1 MDILN
6 YLTSANL
13 LAGLWLAIQIT
24 ALAMVSGLALGLV
37 LALMRISSNPIF
49 NGVSWA
55 YIWVMRGTPILLQ
68 LIFIFDALPRLGI
81 RLDPFTTA
89 VIGFA
94 LNEAAF
100 AAEFIRGGLLSVKRN
115 QSTAA
120 SALGM
125 GPFVTLRRI
134 IIPQALRSITPQIAN
149 ATIAMLKGTSLAS
162 VVFVN
167 ELTFRA
173 QQIVATNFDFFTVF
187 IAAAT
192 LYLFTTTLI
201 SLAQL
206 VIERRLDP
214 ELRSL
219 SNQPSIWA
227 RWLTGVPTSKPQIKK
242 DDNSDPT
249 EVDEVHETGGQTVSS
264 PRSANNSIIKALAAN
279 ASKNARE
286 TKDTPFVV
294 CKNVRKSY
302 YLRGRGELEV
312 LKGVDF
318 NVHPGEVVA
327 ILGASGSG
335 KSTLLRLINHLEVL
349 NDGEILVEGKY
360 VGYERKRDKLVPTK
374 HLAKARA
381 DAQIGMVFQS
391 FDLFD
396 HKSALE
402 NIMEAPIQV
411 YGMKPRA
418 ARERALQLLKGVGL
432 EEHADHLPMRLSG
445 GQQQRVAIA
454 RALATEPKLMLF
466 DEPTSALDPELVGEV
481 LSVMRSLAEAGMT
494 MIVVTHEINFA
505 RDVAD
510 RVVFMDKGVIVEDG
524 PARDVLTNPKEER
537 TKQFLRMVNRHDGS
551 DE

>member
-1 MDILN
+1 MEIVK
-6 YLTSANL
+6 YLTSVNL
-13 LAGLWLAIQIT
+13 LTGLWIAIQIT
-24 ALAMVSGLALGLV
+24 ALAMVCGLALGLA
-37 LALMRISSNPIF
+37 LALMRMSKNPAIS
-49 NGVSWA
+49 GVAWV
-55 YIWVMRGTPILLQ
+55 YIWIMRGTPILLQ

-115 QSTAA
+115 QSVAA

-125 GPFVTLRRI
+125 GPFITLRRI
-134 IIPQALRSITPQIAN
+134 IIPQALRSITPQISN
-149 ATIAMLKGTSLAS
+149 ATISMLKGTSLAS

-187 IAAAT
+187 IAAAS

-201 SLAQL
+201 SLGQL

-219 SNQPSIWA
+219 SKQPSIWE
-227 RWLTGVPTSKPQIKK
+227 RWVTGVRTQHYEVVDA
-242 DDNSDPT
+242 DDGGA
-249 EVDEVHETGGQTVSS
+249 TGGAGTTAADSS
-264 PRSANNSIIKALAAN
+264 KHAPAKPDDNSIIKVLAAS
-279 ASKNARE
+279 ASRSARE
-286 TKDTPFVV
+286 TADTPFVI
-294 CKNVRKSY
+294 CKNVHKAY
-302 YLRGRGELEV
+302 HLRGRGDLEV

-318 NVHPGEVVA
+318 EVHPGEVVA

-349 NDGEILVEGKY
+349 NDGEILVEGKH
-360 VGYERKRDKLVPTK
+360 VGYERKRGKLVPTK

-381 DAQIGMVFQS
+381 DAKIGMVFQS

-396 HKSALE
+396 HKTALE

-411 YGMKPRA
+411 YGMKPQA
-418 ARERALQLLKGVGL
+418 ARERAMQLLKGVGL

-481 LSVMRSLAEAGMT
+481 LAVMRSLAEAGMT

-524 PARDVLTNPKEER
+524 PAREVLTNPKEER
-537 TKQFLRMVNRHDGS
+537 TKQFLRMVDRRD
-551 DE
+551 

>member
-6 YLTSANL
+6 YMTSANL
-13 LAGLWLAIQIT
+13 LAGLWIAIQIT
-24 ALAMVSGLALGLV
+24 VLAMLAGLSLGLV
-37 LALMRISSNPIF
+37 LALMRMSHNPLISGIAW
-49 NGVSWA
+49 G

-81 RLDPFTTA
+81 RLDSFSTA

-149 ATIAMLKGTSLAS
+149 ATISMLKGTSLAS

-187 IAAAT
+187 IAAAS
-192 LYLFTTTLI
+192 LYLLTTTLV
-201 SLAQL
+201 SLGQL

-219 SNQPSIWA
+219 SKQPSIWS
-227 RWLTGVPTSKPQIKK
+227 RWITGVDTPTL
-242 DDNSDPT
+242 
-249 EVDEVHETGGQTVSS
+249 VFETAEPKASVEPDAAQNRGLNGKRGPDASS
-264 PRSANNSIIKALAAN
+264 EDNSIIKALASSAL
-279 ASKNARE
+279 KNVHE
-286 TKDTPFVV
+286 TPDTPFVV
-294 CKNVRKSY
+294 CKNVHKSY
-302 YLRGRGELEV
+302 NLRGRGALEV

-318 NVHPGEVVA
+318 KVHPGEVVA

-349 NDGEILVEGKY
+349 NDGEILVEGKH
-360 VGYERKRDKLVPTK
+360 VGYEMKRGKLVPSK
-374 HLAKARA
+374 ALAKARA
-381 DAQIGMVFQS
+381 DARIGMVFQS

-396 HKSALE
+396 HKTALE

-411 YGMKPRA
+411 YGVSPKV
-418 ARERALQLLKGVGL
+418 ARSQALELLKGVGL
-432 EEHADHLPMRLSG
+432 TDHAEHLPMRLSG

-481 LSVMRSLAEAGMT
+481 LAVMRSLAEAGMT

-510 RVVFMDKGVIVEDG
+510 RVVFMDKGVIVEEG
-524 PARDVLTNPKEER
+524 PAREVLTNPKEER
-537 TKQFLRMVNRHDGS
+537 TKQFLRMVDGQN
-551 DE
+551 

>member
-1 MDILN
+1 MEILG

-24 ALAMVSGLALGLV
+24 ALAMLAGLGLGLA
-37 LALMRISSNPIF
+37 LALMRMSRNPVI
-49 NGVSWA
+49 NSVAWL
-55 YIWVMRGTPILLQ
+55 YIWIMRGTPILLQ

-89 VIGFA
+89 VFGFG

-100 AAEFIRGGLLSVKRN
+100 SAEFIRGGLLSVKRN
-115 QSTAA
+115 QSVAA

-134 IIPQALRSITPQIAN
+134 ILPQALRSITPQISN
-149 ATIAMLKGTSLAS
+149 ATISMLKGTSLAS

-187 IAAAT
+187 IAAAA
-192 LYLFTTTLI
+192 LYLSTTTLI
-201 SLAQL
+201 SLGQL
-206 VIERRLDP
+206 IFERRLDP

-219 SNQPSIWA
+219 GKQPSIWA
-227 RWLTGVPTSKPQIKK
+227 RLVTGVHTSTDKYEAVASKAEGAEPANVTKLAPAK
-242 DDNSDPT
+242 SD
-249 EVDEVHETGGQTVSS
+249 
-264 PRSANNSIIKALAAN
+264 NNSIIKALASS
-279 ASKNARE
+279 ASMNVRE
-286 TKDTPFVV
+286 TADMPFVV
-294 CKNVRKSY
+294 CKNVHKSY
-302 YLRGRGELEV
+302 FLRGRGDLEV

-318 NVHPGEVVA
+318 QVHPGEVVA

-335 KSTLLRLINHLEVL
+335 KSTLLRLINHLEVV
-349 NDGEILVEGKY
+349 NDGEILVEGKH
-360 VGYERKRDKLVPTK
+360 VGYERKRGKLVPAK
-374 HLAKARA
+374 NLAKARA
-381 DAQIGMVFQS
+381 DAKIGMVFQS

-396 HKSALE
+396 HKTALE

-411 YGMKPRA
+411 YGMEPQA
-418 ARERALQLLKGVGL
+418 ARERAIQLLKGVGL
-432 EEHADHLPMRLSG
+432 SEHADHLPMRLSG

-481 LSVMRSLAEAGMT
+481 LAVMRSLAEAGMT

-524 PARDVLTNPKEER
+524 PAREVLTNPKEER
-537 TKQFLRMVNRHDGS
+537 TKQFLRMVNRAD
-551 DE
+551 

>member
-1 MDILN
+1 MEIVK
-6 YLTSANL
+6 YLTSVNL
-13 LAGLWLAIQIT
+13 LTGLWIAIQIT
-24 ALAMVSGLALGLV
+24 ALAMVCGLALGLA
-37 LALMRISSNPIF
+37 LALMRMSKNPAIS
-49 NGVSWA
+49 GVAWV
-55 YIWVMRGTPILLQ
+55 YIWIMRGTPILLQ

-115 QSTAA
+115 QSVAA

-125 GPFVTLRRI
+125 GPFITLRRI
-134 IIPQALRSITPQIAN
+134 IIPQALRSITPQISN
-149 ATIAMLKGTSLAS
+149 ATISMLKGTSLAS

-187 IAAAT
+187 IAAAS

-201 SLAQL
+201 SLGQL

-219 SNQPSIWA
+219 SKQPSIWE
-227 RWLTGVPTSKPQIKK
+227 RWVTGVRTQHYEVVDADDGGAAGGAGTTAADSSKPAPAKP
-242 DDNSDPT
+242 DD
-249 EVDEVHETGGQTVSS
+249 
-264 PRSANNSIIKALAAN
+264 NSIIKVLAAS
-279 ASKNARE
+279 ASRSARE
-286 TKDTPFVV
+286 TADTPFVI
-294 CKNVRKSY
+294 CKNVHKAY
-302 YLRGRGELEV
+302 HLRGRGDLEV

-318 NVHPGEVVA
+318 EVHPGEVVA

-349 NDGEILVEGKY
+349 NDGEILVEGKH
-360 VGYERKRDKLVPTK
+360 VGYERKRGKLVPTK

-381 DAQIGMVFQS
+381 DAKIGMVFQS

-396 HKSALE
+396 HKTALE

-411 YGMKPRA
+411 YGMKPQA
-418 ARERALQLLKGVGL
+418 ARERAMQLLKGVGL

-481 LSVMRSLAEAGMT
+481 LAVMRSLAEAGMT

-524 PARDVLTNPKEER
+524 PAREVLTTPKEER
-537 TKQFLRMVNRHDGS
+537 TKQFLRMVDRRD
-551 DE
+551 

>member
-1 MDILN
+1 M
-6 YLTSANL
+6 SK
-13 LAGLWLAIQIT
+13 
-24 ALAMVSGLALGLV
+24 
-37 LALMRISSNPIF
+37 NPII
-49 NGVSWA
+49 SWIA
-55 YIWVMRGTPILLQ
+55 WLYIWIMRGTPILLQ

-94 LNEAAF
+94 MNEAAF

-115 QSTAA
+115 QSVAA

-134 IIPQALRSITPQIAN
+134 IIPQALRSITPQISN

-187 IAAAT
+187 IAAAS

-201 SLAQL
+201 SIGQL
-206 VIERRLDP
+206 IIERRLDP

-219 SNQPSIWA
+219 SKQPSVWA
-227 RWLTGVPTSKPQIKK
+227 RWVTGVHSPMVHYEVAEP
-242 DDNSDPT
+242 DDAKTNGDQAAPLK
-249 EVDEVHETGGQTVSS
+249 GANGA
-264 PRSANNSIIKALAAN
+264 SAKSGNNSIIKALASSALKS
-279 ASKNARE
+279 AQE
-286 TKDTPFVV
+286 TADTPFVI
-294 CKNVRKSY
+294 CKNVHKSY
-302 YLRGRGELEV
+302 HLRGRGELEV

-318 NVHPGEVVA
+318 EVHPGQVVA

-349 NDGEILVEGKY
+349 NDGEILVEGKH
-360 VGYERKRDKLVPTK
+360 VGYERKRGKLVPAK

-381 DAQIGMVFQS
+381 DAKIGMVFQS

-396 HKSALE
+396 HKTALE

-411 YGMKPRA
+411 LGMKPQA
-418 ARERALQLLKGVGL
+418 ARERAIQLLNGVGL

-481 LSVMRSLAEAGMT
+481 LAVMRSLAEAGMT

-524 PARDVLTNPKEER
+524 PAREVLSNPKEER
-537 TKQFLRMVNRHDGS
+537 TRQFLRMVDRR
-551 DE
+551 EVT

>member
-1 MDILN
+1 MEIVK
-6 YLTSANL
+6 YLTSVNL
-13 LAGLWLAIQIT
+13 LTGLWIAIQIT
-24 ALAMVSGLALGLV
+24 ALAMVCGLALGLA
-37 LALMRISSNPIF
+37 LALMRMSKNPAIS
-49 NGVSWA
+49 GVAWV
-55 YIWVMRGTPILLQ
+55 YIWIMRGTPILLQ

-115 QSTAA
+115 QSVAA

-125 GPFVTLRRI
+125 GPFTTLRRI
-134 IIPQALRSITPQIAN
+134 IIPQALRSITPQISN
-149 ATIAMLKGTSLAS
+149 ATISMLKGTSLAS

-187 IAAAT
+187 IAAAS

-201 SLAQL
+201 SLGQL

-219 SNQPSIWA
+219 SKQPSIWE
-227 RWLTGVPTSKPQIKK
+227 RWVTGVRTQHYEVVDADDGGAAGGAGTTAADSSKPAPAKP
-242 DDNSDPT
+242 DD
-249 EVDEVHETGGQTVSS
+249 
-264 PRSANNSIIKALAAN
+264 NSIIKVLAAS
-279 ASKNARE
+279 ASRSARE
-286 TKDTPFVV
+286 TADTPFVI
-294 CKNVRKSY
+294 CKNVHKAY
-302 YLRGRGELEV
+302 HLRGRGDLEV

-318 NVHPGEVVA
+318 EVHPGEVVA

-349 NDGEILVEGKY
+349 NDGEILVEGKH
-360 VGYERKRDKLVPTK
+360 VGYERKRGKLVPTK

-381 DAQIGMVFQS
+381 DAKIGMVFQS

-396 HKSALE
+396 HKTALE

-411 YGMKPRA
+411 YGMKPQA
-418 ARERALQLLKGVGL
+418 ARERAMQLLKGVGL

-481 LSVMRSLAEAGMT
+481 LAVMRSLAEAGMT

-524 PARDVLTNPKEER
+524 PAREVLTNPKEER
-537 TKQFLRMVNRHDGS
+537 TKQFLRMVDRRD
-551 DE
+551 

>member
-1 MDILN
+1 MEIVK
-6 YLTSANL
+6 YLTSVNL
-13 LAGLWLAIQIT
+13 LTGLWIAIKIT
-24 ALAMVSGLALGLV
+24 ALAMVCGLALGLA
-37 LALMRISSNPIF
+37 LALMRMSKNPAIS
-49 NGVSWA
+49 GVAWV
-55 YIWVMRGTPILLQ
+55 YIWIMRGTPILLQ

-115 QSTAA
+115 QSVAA

-125 GPFVTLRRI
+125 GPFTTLRRI
-134 IIPQALRSITPQIAN
+134 IIPQALRSITPQISN
-149 ATIAMLKGTSLAS
+149 ATISMLKGTSLAS

-187 IAAAT
+187 IAAAS

-201 SLAQL
+201 SLGQL

-219 SNQPSIWA
+219 SKQPSIWE
-227 RWLTGVPTSKPQIKK
+227 RWVTGVRTQHYEVVDADDGGAAGGAGTTAADSSKPAPAKP
-242 DDNSDPT
+242 DD
-249 EVDEVHETGGQTVSS
+249 
-264 PRSANNSIIKALAAN
+264 NSIIKVLAAS
-279 ASKNARE
+279 ASRSARE
-286 TKDTPFVV
+286 TADTPFVI
-294 CKNVRKSY
+294 CKNVHKAY
-302 YLRGRGELEV
+302 HLRGRGDLEV

-318 NVHPGEVVA
+318 EVHPGEVVA

-349 NDGEILVEGKY
+349 NDGEILVEGKH
-360 VGYERKRDKLVPTK
+360 VGYERKRGKLVPTK

-381 DAQIGMVFQS
+381 DAKIGMVFQS

-396 HKSALE
+396 HKTALE

-411 YGMKPRA
+411 YGMKPQA
-418 ARERALQLLKGVGL
+418 ARERAMQLLKGVGL

-481 LSVMRSLAEAGMT
+481 LAVMRSLAEAGMT

-524 PARDVLTNPKEER
+524 PAREVLTNPKEER
-537 TKQFLRMVNRHDGS
+537 TKQFLRMVDRRD
-551 DE
+551 

>member
-1 MDILN
+1 MEILN

-13 LAGLWLAIQIT
+13 LTGLWIAIQIT

-37 LALMRISSNPIF
+37 IALMRMSKNPAISGIA
-49 NGVSWA
+49 WL

-115 QSTAA
+115 QSVAA

-134 IIPQALRSITPQIAN
+134 IIPQALRSITPQISN

-187 IAAAT
+187 IAAAS
-192 LYLFTTTLI
+192 LYLLTTTLI
-201 SLAQL
+201 SLGQL
-206 VIERRLDP
+206 IIERRLDP

-219 SNQPSIWA
+219 SRQPSIWA
-227 RWLTGVPTSKPQIKK
+227 RWVTGVHTPMAHYEVSEPQ
-242 DDNSDPT
+242 DT
-249 EVDEVHETGGQTVSS
+249 EEGAPPAGTVQDTNGASA
-264 PRSANNSIIKALAAN
+264 RSGNNSIIRALAASASRN
-279 ASKNARE
+279 AQEAANI
-286 TKDTPFVV
+286 PFVV
-294 CKNVRKSY
+294 CKNVHKSY
-302 YLRGRGELEV
+302 HLRGRGELEV

-318 NVHPGEVVA
+318 EVRPGEVVA

-349 NDGEILVEGKY
+349 NDGEILVEGKH
-360 VGYERKRDKLVPTK
+360 VGYERKRGKLVPSK

-381 DAQIGMVFQS
+381 DARIGMVFQS

-396 HKSALE
+396 HKTALE
-402 NIMEAPIQV
+402 NIMEAPMQV
-411 YGMKPRA
+411 YGMKPQA
-418 ARERALQLLKGVGL
+418 ARERAMQLLKGIGL

-481 LSVMRSLAEAGMT
+481 LAVMRSLAEAGMT

-537 TKQFLRMVNRHDGS
+537 TKQFLRMVDRR
-551 DE
+551 E

>member
-1 MDILN
+1 MGFLN
-6 YLTSANL
+6 YLTSSNL
-13 LAGLWLAIQIT
+13 LTGLWIAIQIT
-24 ALAMVSGLALGLV
+24 TLAMFAGLALGLV
-37 LALMRISSNPIF
+37 LALMRMSKNPI
-49 NGVSWA
+49 VSSTAWF
-55 YIWVMRGTPILLQ
+55 YIWIMRGTPILLQ
-68 LIFIFDALPRLGI
+68 LIFIFDALPRVGI

-89 VIGFA
+89 VLGFA

-115 QSTAA
+115 QSVAA

-134 IIPQALRSITPQIAN
+134 IIPQALRAITPQISN
-149 ATIAMLKGTSLAS
+149 ATISMLKGTSLAS

-187 IAAAT
+187 IAAAS
-192 LYLFTTTLI
+192 LYLMTTTLI
-201 SLAQL
+201 SLCQL
-206 VIERRLDP
+206 VMERRLDP

-219 SNQPSIWA
+219 SKQPSIWS
-227 RWLTGVPTSKPQIKK
+227 RWVSGVSTPSPKYDVVEAKEEPVAAADAADSNQNSTSFNA
-242 DDNSDPT
+242 D
-249 EVDEVHETGGQTVSS
+249 
-264 PRSANNSIIKALAAN
+264 NSIIKAIASN
-279 ASKNARE
+279 ASKNVRE
-286 TKDTPFVV
+286 IDDTPFVV
-294 CKNVRKSY
+294 CKNVHKSY
-302 YLRGRGELEV
+302 YLRGRGEFEV
-312 LKGVDF
+312 LKGIDF
-318 NVHPGEVVA
+318 QVHRGEVVA

-335 KSTLLRLINHLEVL
+335 KSTLLRLINHLEPM
-349 NDGEILVEGKY
+349 NDGEILVEGKH
-360 VGYERKRDKLVPTK
+360 VGYERKKGRLVPTK
-374 HLAKARA
+374 NLAKARA
-381 DAQIGMVFQS
+381 DAKIGMVFQS

-396 HKSALE
+396 HKTATE

-411 YGMKPRA
+411 YGMKQEA
-418 ARERALQLLKGVGL
+418 ARERARLLLEGVGL
-432 EEHADHLPMRLSG
+432 TDHADHLPMRLSG

-481 LSVMRSLAEAGMT
+481 LGVMRSLAEAGMT

-524 PARDVLTNPKEER
+524 PAREVLNNPKEER
-537 TKQFLRMVNRHDGS
+537 TRQFLRMVQRDG
-551 DE
+551 

>member
-1 MDILN
+1 MEIVK
-6 YLTSANL
+6 YLTSVNL
-13 LAGLWLAIQIT
+13 LTGLWIAIQIT
-24 ALAMVSGLALGLV
+24 ALAMVCGLALGLA
-37 LALMRISSNPIF
+37 LALMRMSKNPAIS
-49 NGVSWA
+49 GVAWV
-55 YIWVMRGTPILLQ
+55 YIWIMRGTPILLQ

-115 QSTAA
+115 QSVAA

-125 GPFVTLRRI
+125 GPFTTLRRI
-134 IIPQALRSITPQIAN
+134 IIPQALRSITPQISN
-149 ATIAMLKGTSLAS
+149 ATISMLKGTSLAS

-187 IAAAT
+187 IAAAS

-201 SLAQL
+201 SLGQL

-219 SNQPSIWA
+219 SKQPSIWE
-227 RWLTGVPTSKPQIKK
+227 RWVTGVRTQHYEVVDADDGGAAGGAGTTAADSSKPAPAKP
-242 DDNSDPT
+242 DD
-249 EVDEVHETGGQTVSS
+249 
-264 PRSANNSIIKALAAN
+264 NSIIKVLAAS
-279 ASKNARE
+279 ASRNARE
-286 TKDTPFVV
+286 TADTPFVI
-294 CKNVRKSY
+294 CKNVHKSY
-302 YLRGRGELEV
+302 HLRGRGDLEV

-318 NVHPGEVVA
+318 EVHPGEVVA

-349 NDGEILVEGKY
+349 NDGEILVEGKH
-360 VGYERKRDKLVPTK
+360 VGYERKRGKLVPTK

-381 DAQIGMVFQS
+381 DAKIGMVFQS

-396 HKSALE
+396 HKTALE

-411 YGMKPRA
+411 YGMKPQA
-418 ARERALQLLKGVGL
+418 ARERAMQLLKGVGL

-481 LSVMRSLAEAGMT
+481 LAVMRSLAEAGMT

-524 PARDVLTNPKEER
+524 PAREVLTNPKEER
-537 TKQFLRMVNRHDGS
+537 TKQFLRMVDRRD
-551 DE
+551 

>member
-1 MDILN
+1 MEIVK
-6 YLTSANL
+6 YLTSVNL
-13 LAGLWLAIQIT
+13 LTGLWIAIQIT
-24 ALAMVSGLALGLV
+24 ALAMVCGLALGLA
-37 LALMRISSNPIF
+37 LALMRMSKNPAIS
-49 NGVSWA
+49 GVAWV
-55 YIWVMRGTPILLQ
+55 YIWIMRGTPILLQ

-115 QSTAA
+115 QSVAA

-125 GPFVTLRRI
+125 GPFITLRRI
-134 IIPQALRSITPQIAN
+134 IIPQALRSITPQISN
-149 ATIAMLKGTSLAS
+149 ATISMLKGTSLAS

-187 IAAAT
+187 IAAAS

-201 SLAQL
+201 SLGQL

-219 SNQPSIWA
+219 SKQPSIWE
-227 RWLTGVPTSKPQIKK
+227 RWVTGVRTQHYEVVDADDGGAAGGAGTTAADSSKHAPAKP
-242 DDNSDPT
+242 DD
-249 EVDEVHETGGQTVSS
+249 
-264 PRSANNSIIKALAAN
+264 NSIIKVLAAS
-279 ASKNARE
+279 ASRSARE
-286 TKDTPFVV
+286 TADTPFVI
-294 CKNVRKSY
+294 CKNVHKAY
-302 YLRGRGELEV
+302 HLRGRGDLEV

-318 NVHPGEVVA
+318 EVHPGEVVA

-349 NDGEILVEGKY
+349 NDGEILVEGKH
-360 VGYERKRDKLVPTK
+360 VGYERKRGKLVPTK

-381 DAQIGMVFQS
+381 DAKIGMVFQS

-396 HKSALE
+396 HKTALE

-411 YGMKPRA
+411 YGMKPQA
-418 ARERALQLLKGVGL
+418 ARERAMQLLKGVGL

-481 LSVMRSLAEAGMT
+481 LAVMRSLAEAGMT

-524 PARDVLTNPKEER
+524 PAREVLTNPKEER
-537 TKQFLRMVNRHDGS
+537 TKQFLRMVDRRD
-551 DE
+551 

>member
-1 MDILN
+1 MMGILS

-13 LAGLWLAIQIT
+13 LTGLWIAIQIT
-24 ALAMVSGLALGLV
+24 ALAMVAGLALGLTF
-37 LALMRISSNPIF
+37 ALMRMSKSPIISGIA
-49 NGVSWA
+49 WA

-68 LIFIFDALPRLGI
+68 LIFIYDALPRLGI
-81 RLDPFTTA
+81 RLDPFPTA

-115 QSTAA
+115 QSVAA

-134 IIPQALRSITPQIAN
+134 IIPQALRSIMPQIAN

-187 IAAAT
+187 IAAAL
-192 LYLFTTTLI
+192 LYLFITTLV
-201 SLAQL
+201 SLGQIT
-206 VIERRLDP
+206 IERRLDP

-219 SNQPSIWA
+219 NKQPSIWA
-227 RWLTGVPTSKPQIKK
+227 RWLTGVHAPLEYYGVVEPAAGEPNAVDRPGPVIGTRGTSAMS
-242 DDNSDPT
+242 DDNAT
-249 EVDEVHETGGQTVSS
+249 
-264 PRSANNSIIKALAAN
+264 IKALASS
-279 ASKNARE
+279 ASRNARA
-286 TKDTPFVV
+286 TSDTPFVI
-294 CKNVRKSY
+294 CKNVHKAY
-302 YLRGRGELEV
+302 HLRGRGAIEV

-318 NVHPGEVVA
+318 EVHPGEVVA
-327 ILGASGSG
+327 ILGSSGSG

-349 NDGEILVEGKY
+349 SDGEILVEGKL
-360 VGYERKRDKLVPTK
+360 VGYERKRGKLVPAK
-374 HLAKARA
+374 GLAKARA
-381 DAQIGMVFQS
+381 DARIGMVFQS

-396 HKSALE
+396 HKTALE
-402 NIMEAPIQV
+402 NIMEAPVHV
-411 YGMKPRA
+411 YGVKPQA
-418 ARERALQLLKGVGL
+418 ARARALQLLEGVGL
-432 EEHADHLPMRLSG
+432 KEHSEHLPMRLSG

-481 LSVMRSLAEAGMT
+481 LAVMRSLAEAGMT

-510 RVVFMDKGVIVEDG
+510 RVVFMDQGVIVEEG
-524 PARDVLTNPKEER
+524 SAREVLTNPKEER
-537 TKQFLRMVNRHDGS
+537 TRQFLRMVDRR
-551 DE
+551 E

>member
-1 MDILN
+1 MDILT
-6 YLTSANL
+6 YLASGNL
-13 LAGLWLAIQIT
+13 LTGLWIAVQIT
-24 ALAMVSGLALGLV
+24 AIAIVAGLSLGL
-37 LALMRISSNPIF
+37 LFALMRMSSNPIVS
-49 NGVSWA
+49 GVAWF
-55 YIWVMRGTPILLQ
+55 YIWIMRGTPILLQ

-81 RLDPFTTA
+81 RLNPFPTA

-94 LNEAAF
+94 MNEAGF
-100 AAEFIRGGLLSVKRN
+100 AAEYIRGGLLSVKRN

-125 GPFVTLRRI
+125 SPFVTLRRI
-134 IIPQALRSITPQIAN
+134 VIPQALRSIMPQIAN
-149 ATIAMLKGTSLAS
+149 ATIGMLKGTSLAS

-187 IAAAT
+187 AAAGI
-192 LYLFTTTLI
+192 LYLITTTII

-214 ELRSL
+214 ELRDLKKRPSL
-219 SNQPSIWA
+219 WTRLLLDVRTPAAQYDLIASNTAAPADEDEQISRNVA
-227 RWLTGVPTSKPQIKK
+227 KPTSASP
-242 DDNSDPT
+242 DNS
-249 EVDEVHETGGQTVSS
+249 
-264 PRSANNSIIKALAAN
+264 SIIKALAFS
-279 ASKNARE
+279 ASKGARE
-286 TKDTPFVV
+286 TADTPFVV
-294 CKNVRKSY
+294 CKNVHKSY
-302 YLRGRGELEV
+302 HLVGHGDLEV

-318 NVHPGEVVA
+318 EVHQGEVVA

-349 NDGEILVEGKY
+349 NDGEILVEGKH
-360 VGYERKRDKLVPTK
+360 VGYERRHGKLVPTK

-381 DAQIGMVFQS
+381 DARIGMVFQS

-396 HKSALE
+396 HKTAEE
-402 NIMEAPIQV
+402 NIMEAPVQV
-411 YGMKPRA
+411 YGMKPQA
-418 ARERALQLLKGVGL
+418 ARDRARQLLVGIGL
-432 EEHADHLPMRLSG
+432 ATHADHLPMRLSG

-481 LSVMRSLAEAGMT
+481 LAVIRSLAEAGMT

-524 PARDVLTNPKEER
+524 PAREVLSNPKEER
-537 TKQFLRMVNRHDGS
+537 TKQFLRMVVRVA
-551 DE
+551 

>member
-1 MDILN
+1 MEIVK
-6 YLTSANL
+6 YLTSVNL
-13 LAGLWLAIQIT
+13 LTGLWIAIQIT
-24 ALAMVSGLALGLV
+24 ALAMVCGLALGLA
-37 LALMRISSNPIF
+37 LALMRMSKNPAIS
-49 NGVSWA
+49 GVAWV
-55 YIWVMRGTPILLQ
+55 YIWIMRGTPILLQ

-115 QSTAA
+115 QSVAA

-125 GPFVTLRRI
+125 GPFITLRRI
-134 IIPQALRSITPQIAN
+134 IIPQALRSITPQISN
-149 ATIAMLKGTSLAS
+149 ATISMLKGTSLAS

-187 IAAAT
+187 IAAAS

-201 SLAQL
+201 SLGQL

-219 SNQPSIWA
+219 SKQPSIWE
-227 RWLTGVPTSKPQIKK
+227 RWVTGVRTQHYEVVDADDGGAAGGAGTTAADSSKPAPAKP
-242 DDNSDPT
+242 DD
-249 EVDEVHETGGQTVSS
+249 
-264 PRSANNSIIKALAAN
+264 NSIIKVLAAS
-279 ASKNARE
+279 ASRSARE
-286 TKDTPFVV
+286 TADTPFVI
-294 CKNVRKSY
+294 CKNVHKAY
-302 YLRGRGELEV
+302 HLRGRGDLEV

-318 NVHPGEVVA
+318 EVHPGEVVA

-349 NDGEILVEGKY
+349 NDGEILVEGKH
-360 VGYERKRDKLVPTK
+360 VGYERKRGKLVPTK

-381 DAQIGMVFQS
+381 DAKIGMVFQS

-396 HKSALE
+396 HKTALE

-411 YGMKPRA
+411 YGMKPQA
-418 ARERALQLLKGVGL
+418 ARERAMQLLKGVGL

-481 LSVMRSLAEAGMT
+481 LAVMRSLAEAGMT

-524 PARDVLTNPKEER
+524 PAREVLTNPKEER
-537 TKQFLRMVNRHDGS
+537 TKQFLRMVDRRD
-551 DE
+551 

>member
-1 MDILN
+1 MEIVK
-6 YLTSANL
+6 YLTSVNL
-13 LAGLWLAIQIT
+13 LTGLWIAIKIT
-24 ALAMVSGLALGLV
+24 ALAMVCGLALGLA
-37 LALMRISSNPIF
+37 LALMRMSKNPAIS
-49 NGVSWA
+49 GVAWV
-55 YIWVMRGTPILLQ
+55 YIWIMRGTPILLQ

-115 QSTAA
+115 QSVAA

-125 GPFVTLRRI
+125 GPFTTLRRI
-134 IIPQALRSITPQIAN
+134 IIPQALRSITPQISN
-149 ATIAMLKGTSLAS
+149 ATISMLKGTSLAS

-187 IAAAT
+187 IAAAS

-201 SLAQL
+201 SLGQL

-219 SNQPSIWA
+219 SKQPSIWE
-227 RWLTGVPTSKPQIKK
+227 RWVTGVRTQHYEVVDADDGGAAGGAGTTAADSSKHAPAKP
-242 DDNSDPT
+242 DD
-249 EVDEVHETGGQTVSS
+249 
-264 PRSANNSIIKALAAN
+264 NSIIKVLAAS
-279 ASKNARE
+279 ASRSARE
-286 TKDTPFVV
+286 TADTPFVI
-294 CKNVRKSY
+294 CKNVHKAY
-302 YLRGRGELEV
+302 HLRGRGDLEV

-318 NVHPGEVVA
+318 EVHPGEVVA

-349 NDGEILVEGKY
+349 NDGEILVEGKH
-360 VGYERKRDKLVPTK
+360 VGYERKRGKLVPTK

-381 DAQIGMVFQS
+381 DAKIGMVFQS

-396 HKSALE
+396 HKTALE

-411 YGMKPRA
+411 YGMKPQA
-418 ARERALQLLKGVGL
+418 ARERAMQLLKGVGL

-481 LSVMRSLAEAGMT
+481 LAVMRSLAEAGMT

-524 PARDVLTNPKEER
+524 PAREVLTNPKEER
-537 TKQFLRMVNRHDGS
+537 TKQFLRMVDRRD
-551 DE
+551 

>member
-1 MDILN
+1 MGILN

-13 LAGLWLAIQIT
+13 LTGLWIAIQIT
-24 ALAMVSGLALGLV
+24 TLAMISGLALGLV
-37 LALMRISSNPIF
+37 LALMRMSKNPI
-49 NGVSWA
+49 VSSTAWL
-55 YIWVMRGTPILLQ
+55 YIWIMRGTPILLQ
-68 LIFIFDALPRLGI
+68 LIFIFDALPRVGI

-115 QSTAA
+115 QSVAA

-125 GPFVTLRRI
+125 GTFVTLRRI
-134 IIPQALRSITPQIAN
+134 IIPQALRSITPQISN
-149 ATIAMLKGTSLAS
+149 ATISMLKGTSLAS

-187 IAAAT
+187 IAAAS
-192 LYLFTTTLI
+192 LYLMTTTLI
-201 SLAQL
+201 SLCQL

-219 SNQPSIWA
+219 SKQPSIWS
-227 RWLTGVPTSKPQIKK
+227 RWVTGVATPSPKYDVVEPKE
-242 DDNSDPT
+242 DPAT
-249 EVDEVHETGGQTVSS
+249 TAEAATPPVPVN
-264 PRSANNSIIKALAAN
+264 PASAKADNSIIKAIASS

-286 TKDTPFVV
+286 TGDTPFVV
-294 CKNVRKSY
+294 CKNVHKSY
-302 YLRGRGELEV
+302 YLRGRGEFEV
-312 LKGVDF
+312 LKGIDF
-318 NVHPGEVVA
+318 QVHPGEVVA

-335 KSTLLRLINHLEVL
+335 KSTLLRLINHLEVM
-349 NDGEILVEGKY
+349 NDGEILVEGKH
-360 VGYERKRDKLVPTK
+360 VGYERKKGRLVPSK
-374 HLAKARA
+374 NLAKARA
-381 DAQIGMVFQS
+381 DAKIGMVFQS

-396 HKSALE
+396 HKTAIE

-411 YGMKPRA
+411 YGMKEAA
-418 ARERALQLLKGVGL
+418 ARERALLLLQGVGL
-432 EEHADHLPMRLSG
+432 SEHAEHLPMRLSG

-481 LSVMRSLAEAGMT
+481 LGVMRSLAEAGMT

-524 PARDVLTNPKEER
+524 PAREVLNNPKEER
-537 TKQFLRMVNRHDGS
+537 TKQFLRMVTRD
-551 DE
+551 D